1 MYEVLEYQ
9 TILAE
14 ISQYA
19 HFSLSSELI
28 LATQVN
34 YKRLIIERD
43 NAWLNEAMVCERMVG
58 SCPMAGMRDLRLVFQ
73 QIDKLQIL
81 AIQDLIDV
89 ASFIRGVSLIQKYFK
104 DLPNPISALSDLV
117 TSLEIDLKHA
127 VAIEKCF
134 STNGDVLDTASA
146 NLKQIRRQIR
156 LTQDRMQSTVNAFIQ
171 KNSQY
176 LSEQIFTYRNDR
188 VVVLVKNSDKH
199 HFGGMLHGE
208 SQSGQTAYL
217 EPPILV
223 ELNNTS
229 QALIDAEQE
238 EIKHICQELTILLK
252 TKVSLYESDLMT
264 IALLDGIFAKAHF
277 GWVHEGCVA
286 TISTDEKLVLKD
298 ARHPLIDPKQ
308 VVSNTYQLDQTHR
321 TLLITGP
328 NTGGKTVSL
337 KIIGLFTLLAYS
349 GIPLPCDNAS
359 IPLFDQ
365 IFVDIGDEQSIQH
378 SLSTFSAHLS
388 KLANICD
395 HASQK
400 SLILLDELGAGT
412 DPVEGE
418 SLAMAILNY
427 LRQLKAMVVA
437 TTHYSK
443 LKNYGLEHSDIIIAS
458 MQFNVE
464 TMQPSYHFIEGLPG
478 QSYAIEIARRF
489 GLKPSIITDAQN
501 YKNTAKTAVEEL
513 AEKLEKSIHSY
524 QDLQNTLL
532 IQQKDLDQKTDL
544 VNKELDLLTSTKDKR
559 YSEVEQEVQAYYE
572 EKQIEADEILAE
584 LRATS
589 KQAPIHESIAKRKR
603 LDQDHQPKANATSA
617 LSQVELGQWVKIIT
631 TNQIGQ
637 VVQIK
642 QKKIGVYSNGIR
654 MEVSLD
660 KLRKAEA
667 TPSRSHI
674 TVQSEII
681 KQVSLECNVIGLT
694 VEEACAIVDKHID
707 DCLRAHMPFTRIIH
721 GHGTGALRTGIHA
734 YLKNNSH
741 IESYRLGAQSEG
753 GVGATVVHFKR

>member
-1 MYEVLEYQ
+1 M
-9 TILAE
+9 
-14 ISQYA
+14 
-19 HFSLSSELI
+19 
-28 LATQVN
+28 
-34 YKRLIIERD
+34 
-43 NAWLNEAMVCERMVG
+43 
-58 SCPMAGMRDLRLVFQ
+58 
-73 QIDKLQIL
+73 
-81 AIQDLIDV
+81 
-89 ASFIRGVSLIQKYFK
+89 
-104 DLPNPISALSDLV
+104 
-117 TSLEIDLKHA
+117 
-127 VAIEKCF
+127 
-134 STNGDVLDTASA
+134 
-146 NLKQIRRQIR
+146 R
-156 LTQDRMQSTVNAFIQ
+156 LTQDKMQSTVNAFIT
-171 KNSQY
+171 KNSQH
-176 LSEQIFTYRNDR
+176 LSEQIFTYRNER

-199 HFGGMLHGE
+199 RFGGMLHGE

-217 EPPILV
+217 EPPVLV

-229 QALIDAEQE
+229 MALIDAEQV

-286 TISTDEKLVLKD
+286 SISLDDELYLKD

-308 VVSNTYQLDQTHR
+308 VVANTYHLDHIHK

-359 IPLFDQ
+359 IPMFDQ
-365 IFVDIGDEQSIQH
+365 IYVDIGDEQSIQH

-388 KLANICD
+388 KLATICD
-395 HASQK
+395 QASSK

-427 LRQLKAMVVA
+427 LRQVKAMVVA

-443 LKNYGLEHSDIIIAS
+443 LKNYGLEHADIIIAS

-464 TMQPSYHFIEGLPG
+464 SMQPSYHFIEGLPG

-513 AEKLEKSIHSY
+513 AEKLEKSIHTY
-524 QDLQNTLL
+524 QDLQKTL
-532 IQQKDLDQKTDL
+532 ITQQTALDLKESL
-544 VNKELDLLTSTKDKR
+544 VRKELDELSSTRDKR
-559 YSEVEQEVQAYYE
+559 YSELEQEVQAYYE
-572 EKQIEADEILAE
+572 EKQSEADEILAE

-589 KQAPIHESIAKRKR
+589 KQAPMHESIAKRKR
-603 LDQDHQPKANATSA
+603 LDQDHLPKINNTSA
-617 LSQVELGQWVKIIT
+617 LTKVEIGQWVKIVT

-642 QKKIGVYSNGIR
+642 QNKIGVYSNGIR
-654 MEVSLD
+654 MEVSID
-660 KLRKAEA
+660 KLRQAEA
-667 TPSRSHI
+667 VQTRSNI
-674 TVQSEII
+674 TIKSEIV
-681 KQVSLECNVIGLT
+681 KQVSLECNVIG
-694 VEEACAIVDKHID
+694 
-707 DCLRAHMPFTRIIH
+707 
-721 GHGTGALRTGIHA
+721 
-734 YLKNNSH
+734 
-741 IESYRLGAQSEG
+741 
-753 GVGATVVHFKR
+753 